1 MRVMEVAFYE
11 SDQTGIDFIIE
22 PDWTLWVTDFFIE
35 GGLDIPPEINM
46 TKPLKDLTEKDYKL
60 FFEELIN
67 NFLNSLIKILLLARF
82 CGKYIF
88 LDNAL
93 FSSKR

>member
-11 SDQTGIDFIIE
+11 SDQTSIDFIIE

-35 GGLDIPPEINM
+35 GGLDIPPEINK

-60 FFEELIN
+60 FFEELGWDVLG
-67 NFLNSLIKILLLARF
+67 FETYDPEVHK
-82 CGKYIF
+82 KYTF
-88 LDNAL
+88 DNIDTKENPFAE
-93 FSSKR
+93 S